1 MGDHTRL
8 GWFGRARFGRFW
20 EGARLGGFRMS
31 WDLCEVGPTLKTK
44 ILWSLG
50 CKLSEG

>member
-31 WDLCEVGPTLKTK
+31 WDLHEKVSRLVGR
-44 ILWSLG
+44 IIRSLG